1 MNKFVIA
8 IVIAIISTINLHS
21 QSFDNYVNITSEGTL
36 PIDVIRLSSEK
47 YLADKTQIDKK
58 NTTTLERKAQD
69 VFYQS
74 SNYQLNELLHSGLI
88 LFDNELTKYVNKV
101 ADHAFVAYPEL
112 RGKLK
117 IYVARST
124 AVNAFTFD
132 NGTIIVNVGLLANL
146 DNEAQLAFILCH
158 ELTHYKDKHVIEGFV
173 ENVKIEKKASIT
185 GSRNNETRLL
195 QKSKFSK
202 QQEFAADAQ
211 GLEMF
216 YKTQYDKKVPLQ
228 CFEILRD
235 YITPFKQIREF
246 TTKFFNPYT
255 SVASDTIK
263 LDSLYFFDF
272 DKGDDDTDDDG
283 RFATH
288 PHIDARIMEI
298 HSSLEE
304 MSAST
309 KPEDNKLFIETESDF
324 NRIRNVARFEMCKLY
339 IQNREFSE
347 SFYATYNLQKEFPDN
362 KYLSRCMIRSL
373 YGLAKYKNSD
383 QISEV
388 VKKPKKTTQP
398 LQTICNYFR
407 EVDAEEFN
415 FTALA
420 MAYNQYNK
428 DTTDEEM
435 KSIVRQLIYQY
446 VKYHDKEGVF
456 LRKATNKFEKFSTK
470 DSVYFKRYSY
480 NTIQKYFDDKWFTK
494 RYQLAYDKVNE
505 PDEVLTASQ
514 KKLKTKKRNYEDK
527 HGLSLGKDSIMIID
541 PTYLQF
547 DLRNRS
553 NPLHLQAS
561 ESNLLEYYNTI
572 RDISKKVDLKTQIIT
587 PYELNAQDIEKFNTL
602 MTLKDVMR
610 EYEKNDDVFLIPFDY
625 SAIEGIRKKYNI
637 NYIADM
643 GVLSARLKKPSEKYF
658 TSCVAMLCYP
668 LIPFLVYG
676 LAKPEYETYNFI
688 LLYDLENFEQKT
700 ILHRMNNKDKISVT
714 SSALYFNFL
723 QIKRESKY

>member
-1 MNKFVIA
+1 
-8 IVIAIISTINLHS
+8 
-21 QSFDNYVNITSEGTL
+21 
-36 PIDVIRLSSEK
+36 
-47 YLADKTQIDKK
+47 
-58 NTTTLERKAQD
+58 
-69 VFYQS
+69 
-74 SNYQLNELLHSGLI
+74 
-88 LFDNELTKYVNKV
+88 
-101 ADHAFVAYPEL
+101 
-112 RGKLK
+112 
-117 IYVARST
+117 
-124 AVNAFTFD
+124 
-132 NGTIIVNVGLLANL
+132 
-146 DNEAQLAFILCH
+146 
-158 ELTHYKDKHVIEGFV
+158 
-173 ENVKIEKKASIT
+173 
-185 GSRNNETRLL
+185 
-195 QKSKFSK
+195 
-202 QQEFAADAQ
+202 
-211 GLEMF
+211 
-216 YKTQYDKKVPLQ
+216 
-228 CFEILRD
+228 
-235 YITPFKQIREF
+235 
-246 TTKFFNPYT
+246 
-255 SVASDTIK
+255 
-263 LDSLYFFDF
+263 
-272 DKGDDDTDDDG
+272 
-283 RFATH
+283 
-288 PHIDARIMEI
+288 
-298 HSSLEE
+298 
-304 MSAST
+304 
-309 KPEDNKLFIETESDF
+309 
-324 NRIRNVARFEMCKLY
+324 
-339 IQNREFSE
+339 
-347 SFYATYNLQKEFPDN
+347 
-362 KYLSRCMIRSL
+362 
-373 YGLAKYKNSD
+373 
-383 QISEV
+383 
-388 VKKPKKTTQP
+388 
-398 LQTICNYFR
+398 
-407 EVDAEEFN
+407 
-415 FTALA
+415 
-420 MAYNQYNK
+420 
-428 DTTDEEM
+428 M

-494 RYQLAYDKVNE
+494 RYQIAYDKVNE

-514 KKLKTKKRNYEDK
+514 KKLKAKKRNYEDK

-625 SAIEGIRKKYNI
+625 SAIEGIRQKYNI